1 MTLERGPTTKQTSA
15 RLSFGERT
23 QLWLNIIGTVAAGVP
38 MALEPLRQM
47 LPYHY
52 YGVLATGAALT
63 NLAINAMRLH
73 DVRATRHPDDDTQD
87 AGA

>member
-1 MTLERGPTTKQTSA
+1 MTLERVPTTKQSTA

-23 QLWLNIIGTVAAGVP
+23 QLLAEHHRDVAAGVP

-73 DVRATRHPDDDTQD
+73 DVRATRHPTDDGQNE
-87 AGA
+87 GA

>member
-1 MTLERGPTTKQTSA
+1 
-15 RLSFGERT
+15 
-23 QLWLNIIGTVAAGVP
+23 